1 MKPKEHFTSP
11 TIFQKRGIIDFV
23 ALLGGGR
30 QEEHT
35 YPNLAAGKLVLR
47 ATSAPLLIH
56 SGRSGSMIRSLV
68 TPHARE
74 YWGRLKLI
82 PPRVDQVDCM

>member
-35 YPNLAAGKLVLR
+35 YPNLAA
-47 ATSAPLLIH
+47 
-56 SGRSGSMIRSLV
+56 
-68 TPHARE
+68 
-74 YWGRLKLI
+74 
-82 PPRVDQVDCM
+82 